1 MRDKNNAAYFDVIAT
16 LANEPGLNHPDK
28 PQILTKKGLKTWD
41 GKVPAVGDPF
51 DSVNDNDFTE
61 AWNLA
66 QKEFENRNN
75 NNPIKPFII
84 WADDTNIKKFVP
96 NKNDD
101 SNPNGEKS
109 VGLELFSRSTGKD
122 PTLPLIFR
130 MQIKASFEKSV
141 GSLVNL

>member
-1 MRDKNNAAYFDVIAT
+1 MTERYKIINA
-16 LANEPGLNHPDK
+16 LLN
-28 PQILTKKGLKTWD
+28 
-41 GKVPAVGDPF
+41 AE
-51 DSVNDNDFTE
+51 NDNDFTE

-109 VGLELFSRSTGKD
+109 NILLHLVSLGNNAALDEQIVKGKLGNPRYVD
-122 PTLPLIFR
+122 VKQATEVFVESLLRQFV
-130 MQIKASFEKSV
+130 IK
-141 GSLVNL
+141 NN